1 MGMTTVLV
9 TSEADWS
16 DEPEITRPAG
26 STTRADFVD
35 FITSDLT
42 SWLGKYS

>member
-1 MGMTTVLV
+1 MTTVLV

-16 DEPEITRPAG
+16 NEPKLTRPAG
-26 STTRADFVD
+26 NTTQADFVD